1 MYYLSEIKEQLL
13 KAITLVEEYEL
24 RGFTIDRDTALE
36 LIRRAYEDLRFHDS
50 DTLIVDESEAHITP
64 TEQSDEPEV
73 EVEIIM
79 SEEGEE
85 AEETE
90 ETEAQEEQEEV
101 AEQEEAVEAEL
112 QEAET
117 DEPEI
122 EVEIIEAVAEPEV
135 VATPEPETTP
145 EPTVEPTVEAAPE
158 SEPAVEKT
166 EPEVGIE
173 ATPEPTPEPEPE
185 VVGVT
190 TKAVVTEPSLFGDDD
205 QWTRPTHSRRR
216 LISLYRD
223 EAPQEPKPR
232 HRRKSADV
240 EVEPK
245 SEAAPE
251 TPVVEKAPITP
262 TEPTPIPTVE
272 ATEPTKVV
280 LADTISTPQTIADT
294 IQQQP
299 SIGQSGAVNSLR
311 GAISVGDRFMLIR
324 ELFGGDEAKY
334 ESTIDLLESYDN
346 LDDCIIY
353 IAENFTW
360 RASSDGAKLIMD
372 LLQRKLS

>member
-13 KAITLVEEYEL
+13 KAITLIEEYEL

-73 EVEIIM
+73 EVEIVM

-90 ETEAQEEQEEV
+90 EQEEQEEV
-101 AEQEEAVEAEL
+101 AEQEEAVEAEP
-112 QEAET
+112 QEGET

-122 EVEIIEAVAEPEV
+122 EVEIIEAVAKPEV
-135 VATPEPETTP
+135 VATPEPEVTP

-173 ATPEPTPEPEPE
+173 ATPEPTPEPKPE
-185 VVGVT
+185 VVEVT

-223 EAPQEPKPR
+223 ETPQEPKPR

-245 SEAAPE
+245 AEAVPE
-251 TPVVEKAPITP
+251 TPAVEKAPTTP
-262 TEPTPIPTVE
+262 TEPAPIPTVE
-272 ATEPTKVV
+272 TTEPTKVV

-334 ESTIDLLESYDN
+334 ESTIDLLDSYDN

>member
-13 KAITLVEEYEL
+13 RAITLIEEYEL

-64 TEQSDEPEV
+64 TEQSDEPEI
-73 EVEIIM
+73 EVEIVM
-79 SEEGEE
+79 SEE

-90 ETEAQEEQEEV
+90 EQEEV
-101 AEQEEAVEAEL
+101 SEQEEAVEAVL

-135 VATPEPETTP
+135 VATPEPEPEVTPEPTP
-145 EPTVEPTVEAAPE
+145 EPTVEAVPE

-185 VVGVT
+185 VVEVT

-223 EAPQEPKPR
+223 EATQEPKPR

-245 SEAAPE
+245 AEAVPE
-251 TPVVEKAPITP
+251 TPAVEKAPITP
-262 TEPTPIPTVE
+262 TEPAPIPTME

-334 ESTIDLLESYDN
+334 ESTIDLLDSYDN

>member
-13 KAITLVEEYEL
+13 KAITLIEEYEL

-85 AEETE
+85 GEEAEETE
-90 ETEAQEEQEEV
+90 EHEEV

-112 QEAET
+112 QEAKT
-117 DEPEI
+117 DEPEV
-122 EVEIIEAVAEPEV
+122 EVEIIEAEAVAEPEV
-135 VATPEPETTP
+135 VATPEPE
-145 EPTVEPTVEAAPE
+145 
-158 SEPAVEKT
+158 
-166 EPEVGIE
+166 PEV
-173 ATPEPTPEPEPE
+173 TPEPTPEPGP
-185 VVGVT
+185 VVVEVT

-245 SEAAPE
+245 AEAVPE
-251 TPVVEKAPITP
+251 TPAVKKAPITP

>member
-13 KAITLVEEYEL
+13 KAITLIEEYEL

-64 TEQSDEPEV
+64 IEQSDEPEV

-90 ETEAQEEQEEV
+90 EQEEQEEQEEV

-117 DEPEI
+117 DEPEVGI
-122 EVEIIEAVAEPEV
+122 E
-135 VATPEPETTP
+135 ATPEPTPEPEPEVTPEPTP
-145 EPTVEPTVEAAPE
+145 EPTVETVPE

-173 ATPEPTPEPEPE
+173 TTPEPTPEPEPE
-185 VVGVT
+185 VVEVT

-240 EVEPK
+240 EPK
-245 SEAAPE
+245 AEAVPE
-251 TPVVEKAPITP
+251 TPAVEKVPTTP

-272 ATEPTKVV
+272 TTEPTKVV

-334 ESTIDLLESYDN
+334 ESTIDLLDSYDN

>member
-1 MYYLSEIKEQLL
+1 MRKNRFFMYYLSEIKEQLL
-13 KAITLVEEYEL
+13 KAITLIEEYEL

-50 DTLIVDESEAHITP
+50 DTLTVDESEAHITP

-90 ETEAQEEQEEV
+90 EQEEQEEQEEV

-112 QEAET
+112 QEAKT

-122 EVEIIEAVAEPEV
+122 EVEIIEAEAVAEV
-135 VATPEPETTP
+135 VATPEPEVTP

-166 EPEVGIE
+166 EL
-173 ATPEPTPEPEPE
+173 E
-185 VVGVT
+185 VVEVT

-223 EAPQEPKPR
+223 EVPQEPKPR

-245 SEAAPE
+245 AEAVPE
-251 TPVVEKAPITP
+251 TPAVEKAPITP
-262 TEPTPIPTVE
+262 TEPAPIPTVE
-272 ATEPTKVV
+272 TTEPTKVV

-334 ESTIDLLESYDN
+334 ESTIDLLDSYDN